1 MFIYNM
7 FNLSSITQ
15 RLFSRELTEYT
26 VVFNSAPRGL
36 SNFRTVLAESEA
48 DAKVRLFD
56 LPNTSN
62 ITEITDCFPT
72 IRN

>member
-1 MFIYNM
+1 MFLYNM
-7 FNLSSITQ
+7 FNKV
-15 RLFSRELTEYT
+15 FSRELTQYT

-36 SNFRTVLAESEA
+36 SNFRTVLASSEE

-56 LPNTSN
+56 LPNTGN